1 MIKACIPADSPF
13 LARDTRK
20 ERWAIPYHFDCLNA
34 RIEVLLANNA
44 DAIRGRRILDLGSHI
59 GTFAYAALTLG
70 AREVLGVDAEA
81 KAVNTCRELF
91 QAHQVPAAS
100 GRFLA
105 GNVFDFLEGVPEN
118 SFDTVL
124 CFGLLYYTAEP
135 YRLLRLM
142 ARAARHTLLIDTFT
156 AAFAA
161 LQGKD
166 APAIQEK
173 LSDEALTL
181 PLQIVSLT
189 QPEKKDYRLP
199 DSFNRRGRELSLM
212 TLPTRALLEIWFESL
227 DWKYRQLDWSPHITR
242 PVTHRDLMTP
252 EQKKASH
259 WADVY
264 ASGVRVAYRLDCE
277 TGGAG
282 TAPAN
287 EDGRTSSR

>member
-1 MIKACIPADSPF
+1 MIKAYIPADSAF

-20 ERWAIPYHFDCLNA
+20 DRWAIPYHFDCLNA
-34 RIEVLLANNA
+34 RIEVLLANNG

-81 KAVNTCRELF
+81 RTVQTCRELF
-91 QAHQVPAAS
+91 QQHRVPAAA

-105 GNVFDFLEGVPEN
+105 ENAFDFLEGVPPN
-118 SFDTVL
+118 SFDTVF

-135 YRLLRLM
+135 CRLLHLM
-142 ARAARHTLLIDTFT
+142 ARAARHTLLVDTFT
-156 AAFAA
+156 APFAA

-173 LSDEALTL
+173 LSDEAFTL

-199 DSFNRRGRELSLM
+199 GSFNRRGRELSLM
-212 TLPTRALLEIWFESL
+212 TLPTPALLEIWFESIG
-227 DWKYRQLDWSPHITR
+227 WRHRRLDWSAHITR
-242 PVTHRDLMTP
+242 RVTHRDLMTP

-264 ASGVRVAYRLDCE
+264 ASGVRVAYRLDRE
-277 TGGAG
+277 TAGAG
-282 TAPAN
+282 APPAGP
-287 EDGRTSSR
+287 EMGASSR